1 MPAGLKED
9 VLRLVSSLPD
19 NMSWDDLLLAIH
31 ERMLVEQALA
41 DVASGRT
48 YSTEEVRKRCVIEA

>member
-1 MPAGLKED
+1 MPIGLEDD

-31 ERMLVEQALA
+31 ERMLVEQSITELDQGRRISNE
-41 DVASGRT
+41 DVR
-48 YSTEEVRKRCVIEA
+48 RKYGLDA